1 MAEIKPM
8 RVLIAVDDMTY
19 GQAIA
24 NFVASHKWTEGT
36 QFKIIHA
43 VHIDELTYV
52 TNDQFSCSLAKDLIE
67 ERDRR
72 ARSLVKGLAAQ
83 IQAAFPTAKIEEQI
97 IFGKAKDVIL
107 DQADEW
113 HADIIVVGSHGKS
126 GISRF
131 LLGSVSQSVLSHA
144 PCSVMIVKLPKE
156 TAAEDSETKAATKTE
171 QSDQAVSSKTKK

>member
-1 MAEIKPM
+1 MLKVETGDVPM
-8 RVLIAVDDMTY
+8 RVLVAVDDMTY

-24 NFVASHKWTEGT
+24 NFVASHKWTDDT

-43 VHIDELTYV
+43 IHVDELTYV
-52 TNDQFSCSLAKDLIE
+52 TNDQFCCSLAKDLIE

-83 IQAAFPTAKIEEQI
+83 IQAKLPNAKIEEEI

-107 DQADEW
+107 DQADSW
-113 HADIIVVGSHGKS
+113 HADMVVVGSHGKS

-131 LLGSVSQSVLSHA
+131 LLGSVSLSVLSHA

-156 TAAEDSETKAATKTE
+156 HDKETAKHAAEAT
-171 QSDQAVSSKTKK
+171 AKK